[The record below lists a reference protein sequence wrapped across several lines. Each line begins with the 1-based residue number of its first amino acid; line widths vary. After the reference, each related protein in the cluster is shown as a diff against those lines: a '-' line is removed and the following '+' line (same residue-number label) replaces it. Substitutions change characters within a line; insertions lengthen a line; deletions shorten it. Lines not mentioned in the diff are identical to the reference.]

1 MKFKV
6 IDRQT
11 NQTVGTY
18 TSEKRAKTKR
28 DKMDNAYGGY
38 RYYVKFELE
47 A

>member
-11 NQTVGTY
+11 GETIGTY
-18 TSEKRAKTKR
+18 STEKRARSKK

-38 RYYVKFELE
+38 RYYVKFEME
-47 A
+47 G